1 MEWEDRLAWAGAY
14 GRRDGSW
21 EGSDQGRVPAGG
33 LVTRVSLETFAALG
47 LGQSEADCSLLGCS

>member
-1 MEWEDRLAWAGAY
+1 MEWEDSLAWAAVG

-47 LGQSEADCSLLGCS
+47 LGQSEAGCSLLGCS